1 MDKKIIRSSTPSM
14 GRSDLWYRTPEG
26 ESRGFIQA
34 HGLEEVWF
42 HTGTA
47 CNLACP
53 FCLESSK
60 PGDNRL
66 QLARFDDVQPFIDEA
81 VSLGVRQFSFTGG
94 EPFINKD
101 IVRILDAALQYR
113 PCLVL
118 TNATE
123 PLIKRL
129 YQLEPL
135 LKRPHPLHF
144 RVSLDHFDAMQHDQG
159 RGQGMFARALEGMR
173 RLYQKGFSLS
183 IASHVI
189 PGMDANEVAKRFSE
203 ILEAAGLPADLPRIE
218 FPEFH
223 PPAANITVPQITMH
237 CMTTYQTEKTRQQFM
252 CAFSRMIVKING
264 RMQVYACTLVDD
276 DPDYALAE
284 TLAESLQVPVSMKHH
299 RCYSCFRFGASCSEL
314 KLSE

>member
-1 MDKKIIRSSTPSM
+1 MNTKVIRNPV
-14 GRSDLWYRTPEG
+14 GRAERFERSASWYHTPEG
-26 ESRGFIQA
+26 EPRGFIRS
-34 HGLEEVWF
+34 HRLEEVWF

-53 FCLESSK
+53 FCLEGSK

-66 QLARFDDVQPFIDEA
+66 QLAHFAEVKPFIDEA
-81 VSLGVRQFSFTGG
+81 VSLGVQQFSFTGG

-101 IVRILDAALQYR
+101 IVRILNYVLQYR

-118 TNATE
+118 TNATQ

-129 YQLEPL
+129 RQLEPL
-135 LKRPHPLHF
+135 LKLPNHLHF
-144 RVSLDHFDAMQHDQG
+144 RVSLDHFDAIRHDEG

-173 RLYQKGFSLS
+173 GLYQMGFSLS
-183 IASHVI
+183 IAHQAI
-189 PGMDANEVAKRFSE
+189 PEVDAAEVAKRFGE
-203 ILEAAGLPADLPRIE
+203 ILQAAGLPVDLPRVE

-223 PPAANITVPQITMH
+223 PPAAEVSVPQITTH
-237 CMTTYQTEKTRQQFM
+237 CMATYQTEKSRKQFM
-252 CAFSRMIVKING
+252 CAFSRMVVKING

-284 TLAESLQVPVSMKHH
+284 TLEDSLQVPVSMKHH

-314 KLSE
+314 K